1 MNCVTETLTK
11 MIESLPEPLQKKLL
25 DEITP
30 LISEALDDAEWETQ
44 FQRENEKLI
53 KLAGQVKEQIS
64 TGQATP
70 MDFSKL

>member
-30 LISEALDDAEWETQ
+30 LISEALDDAKWETQ

-53 KLAGQVKEQIS
+53 ILAGQVKKQIS
-64 TGQATP
+64 AGQAIP

>member
-25 DEITP
+25 DEITQ
-30 LISEALDDAEWETQ
+30 LISEALDDSEWETQ
-44 FQRENEKLI
+44 FQIENKRLI
-53 KLAGQVKEQIS
+53 KIAGHVKEQIS
-64 TGQATP
+64 AGQASP

>member
-30 LISEALDDAEWETQ
+30 LISEALDDAKWGNPIPK
-44 FQRENEKLI
+44 RK
-53 KLAGQVKEQIS
+53 
-64 TGQATP
+64 
-70 MDFSKL
+70 

>member
-30 LISEALDDAEWETQ
+30 LISEALDDSEWETQ
-44 FQRENEKLI
+44 FQRENKRLI
-53 KLAGQVKEQIS
+53 KIAGHVKEQIS
-64 TGQATP
+64 AGQANP